1 MDTKEEQ
8 YQQLKQALANT
19 QYVEAAAN
27 RAKKVNGGLVE
38 NAWTMDNNGEIQRW
52 SFDDIQ
58 ALPAI
63 TSIDLSSLTSANLSA
78 IAGAPY
84 PNTSVQLGGSGG
96 SGVYTT
102 AIGGGGGGGSGQ
114 INYPNQTWTTTGT
127 TGTSGNWQKPYNQGL
142 GTTKITADEIEI
154 QGKSLLATLERIE
167 QRLGIL
173 DCDETLEQ
181 HWDELKALGDEYRKL
196 KQHIEDKMKT
206 FETLKKMPKP
216 EIK

>member
-19 QYVEAAAN
+19 TNVEAAAN
-27 RAKKVNGGLVE
+27 VAKKVNSGLVE
-38 NAWTMDNNGEIQRW
+38 NSWPMHNNEIQSW

-63 TSIDLSSLTSANLSA
+63 TSIDLSSLTSADITTWST
-78 IAGAPY
+78 
-84 PNTSVQLGGSGG
+84 PNTAPFANSSVTLGGSGG
-96 SGVYTT
+96 SGAVYSIT
-102 AIGGGGGGGSGQ
+102 AGGGGGGSGVL
-114 INYPNQTWTTTGT
+114 P
-127 TGTSGNWQKPYNQGL
+127 SGNWATPY
-142 GTTKITADEIEI
+142 TTTNSGDMNIDANDIKLR
-154 QGKSLLATLERIE
+154 GKSLIESLERIE

-173 DCDETLEQ
+173 DCDEQLEL
-181 HWDELKALGDEYRKL
+181 HWDKLKALGDEYRKV

>member
-19 QYVEAAAN
+19 QDVEAAVN
-27 RAKKVNGGLVE
+27 VAKKINGGLVE
-38 NAWTMDNNGEIQRW
+38 NSWLIHDNEVQSW

-78 IAGAPY
+78 ISAAPY
-84 PNTSVQLGGSGG
+84 PNASVQLGGSGSSG
-96 SGVYTT
+96 SGIY
-102 AIGGGGGGGSGQ
+102 AISGGGGGGSGQ

-127 TGTSGNWQKPYNQGL
+127 TGVNWQTPYNNGNVVVD
-142 GTTKITADEIEI
+142 ADDIKLR
-154 QGKSLLATLERIE
+154 GKSLMASLDRIE

-173 DCDETLEQ
+173 DCDEILEQ